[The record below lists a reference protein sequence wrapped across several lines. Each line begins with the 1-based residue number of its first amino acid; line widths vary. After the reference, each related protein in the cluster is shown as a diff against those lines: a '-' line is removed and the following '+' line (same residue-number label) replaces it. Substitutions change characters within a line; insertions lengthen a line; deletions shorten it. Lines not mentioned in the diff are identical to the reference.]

1 MHGHELFWTYQVC
14 FNWSN
19 KHLVPGNLSFLVC
32 HKLWMLVALI
42 WNELNRFN
50 CLVCLLDLNRVL
62 RLSLLSLEH
71 PLLRLLLCLR
81 NIQWFFYFFMTTR
94 VLVLS
99 NSLIFI

>member
-19 KHLVPGNLSFLVC
+19 KHLVPGNLSFLVG

-62 RLSLLSLEH
+62 SLSLLSLEH
-71 PLLRLLLCLR
+71 PLLRLLLCLG

-94 VLVLS
+94 ILVLS